1 MGVELESSHIGACAD
16 VIDDEGGEEV
26 DVAGGELVGDG
37 RTCTN

>member
-1 MGVELESSHIGACAD
+1 MGVELESSHIGAD

-26 DVAGGELVGDG
+26 DVAGGELVEDG